1 MIINKTPFRISFF
14 GGGTDYPVWF
24 RQNGGAAL
32 STTIDKYCYVTCRKL
47 PPLFEHKH
55 HIVYSVDEKVNN
67 VDEIKHPAVR
77 EILKFMNLKDGLE
90 IHYDADLP
98 ARSGLGSSSSFTVG
112 LLHSLYALKKKDVS
126 KNQLASEAIH
136 IEQNLIKENVGSQ
149 DQIAAAF
156 GGLNK
161 IKFNKDNTFEITPV
175 IITKERLRELEEH
188 IMFYF
193 TGLSRTA
200 SDIAEDQIKKTPQ
213 KKIELAQMY
222 EMVDEAI
229 SILTNN
235 NSAIDEFGKLL
246 HESWRL
252 KRSLTDKISTK
263 VIDDI
268 YDSAYNAGALG
279 GKLTGAGGGGFMLIF
294 AKPEVHPRIK
304 DTLKNLLYVPVQI
317 DKSGS
322 EIIFYDM

>member
-161 IKFNKDNTFEITPV
+161 IFFHKDNSFNVKPIEISPD
-175 IITKERLRELEEH
+175 RRAELEKN
-188 IMFYF
+188 IMFFF
-193 TGLSRTA
+193 TGITRIA
-200 SDIAEDQIKKTPQ
+200 STIAEIQIRDTHKKE
-213 KKIELAQMY
+213 KELKTMFQ
-222 EMVDEAI
+222 MVDEAVDILSSENQPI
-229 SILTNN
+229 S
-235 NSAIDEFGKLL
+235 AFGELL
-246 HESWRL
+246 HESWKL
-252 KRSLTDKISTK
+252 KRSLTKKISNN
-263 VIDDI
+263 VIDGI
-268 YDSAYNAGALG
+268 YDTALRAGAIG
-279 GKLTGAGGGGFMLIF
+279 GKITGAGGGGFMMIF
-294 AKPEVHPRIK
+294 AQPSYHKKIK
-304 DTLKNLLYVPVQI
+304 EKLKDLLHVPI
-317 DKSGS
+317 SFETCGS
-322 EIIFYDM
+322 KIIFQLK